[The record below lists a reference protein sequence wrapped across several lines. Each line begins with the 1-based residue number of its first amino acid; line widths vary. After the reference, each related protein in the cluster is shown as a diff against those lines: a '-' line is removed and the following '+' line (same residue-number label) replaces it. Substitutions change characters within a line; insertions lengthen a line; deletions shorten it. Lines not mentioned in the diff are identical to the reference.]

1 MGRGDIDVTLLET
14 TMNLEIHLGYLSA
27 QVGRWDAYWNHLHR
41 EFVICRGDKTVVH
54 WGRFVQGP

>member
-1 MGRGDIDVTLLET
+1 
-14 TMNLEIHLGYLSA
+14 MNLEIHLGYLSA
-27 QVGRWDAYWNHLHR
+27 QVGRWDACWNHLHR